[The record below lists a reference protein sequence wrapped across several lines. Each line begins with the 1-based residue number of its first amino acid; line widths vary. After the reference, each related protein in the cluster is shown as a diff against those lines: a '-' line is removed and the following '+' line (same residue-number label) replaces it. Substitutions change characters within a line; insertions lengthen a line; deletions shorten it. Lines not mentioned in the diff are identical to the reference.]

1 MKSHILLS
9 FGDFKRNWE
18 KYLGFSLLYLLLS
31 SYVFIPLLG
40 YIFNRLLLAVS
51 SGVLLNSNA
60 FSILLDPVGIIGL
73 IILITLAVIFIFI
86 EIGTLIIITHKNN
99 LNKNILI
106 SEGIVT
112 AARSIKSIIGFGILH
127 LALLLLIIMPSINVP
142 IMPEIAD
149 LINLPPF
156 LIDNILGNLIFR
168 IIYFAIILALAYFL
182 IRMIFTMHEVIIE
195 KQKVW
200 QAMKNSF
207 QLTKKVSFRIL
218 FKLVALNIIIFVAGL
233 LIFTGISYL
242 PGLISGEINYILN
255 NYFITMSSFIT
266 LAYSLMLMPLN
277 IIFITKLYYKTKNN
291 PFIESTIKTYN
302 LKIFENVEN
311 FIYSLLNN
319 RKSAVAL
326 ILIVNL
332 VASFFIGY
340 FTTQSTIYAGRD
352 IKIVSHRG
360 IVDGEF
366 ENSLSAIRASLEADI
381 DAVGMD
387 VQLTKDNEIVL
398 NHDLTLT
405 RTFSFPYRIVDLTY
419 EEIINL
425 DAELPDEFL
434 PGDNILPTLDEA
446 LALIDSQMDIHI
458 DVKTDNNADI
468 FAEKIANIVE
478 DNEMIEYA
486 YIQSFDP
493 VFLAK
498 LKEINPD
505 IITNQIMYFAL
516 GNLSAVEADYYTI
529 YHGMLNQ
536 ELVRTARQN
545 DKGIWV
551 WTVNDEDDIRNALQY
566 DIDGIITDY
575 PLRVKEIMGRQTN

>member
-18 KYLGFSLLYLLLS
+18 KYLGFSLVYLLLS
-31 SYVFIPLLG
+31 SYVLIPLLG
-40 YIFNRLLLAVS
+40 YIFNRLLLAIS

-106 SEGIVT
+106 SEGILT
-112 AARSIKSIIGFGILH
+112 AAKSIKSIIGFGILH
-127 LALLLLIIMPSINVP
+127 LALLLLIIMPAINVP
-142 IMPEIAD
+142 VMPEIAD

-156 LIDNILGNLIFR
+156 LIDNILGNIIFR
-168 IIYFAIILALAYFL
+168 IIYFAIIFTLAYFL

-207 QLTKKVSFRIL
+207 QLTKKVSFKIL
-218 FKLVALNIIIFVAGL
+218 FKMVALNIIIFVAGL
-233 LIFTGISYL
+233 LIFAGISYL

-277 IIFITKLYYKTKNN
+277 IIFITKLYYKTKNKF
-291 PFIESTIKTYN
+291 FIESAIKTYN
-302 LKIFENVEN
+302 LQIFAKVEN
-311 FIYSLLNN
+311 SIYDLLNN

-326 ILIVNL
+326 LLIINL
-332 VASFFIGY
+332 IASFFIGY

-352 IKIVSHRG
+352 VKIVSHRG

-366 ENSLSAIRASLEADI
+366 ENSLNAIRSSLEADI

-387 VQLTKDNEIVL
+387 VKLTKDNEIVL

-405 RTFSFPYRIVDLTY
+405 RTFGFPYRIADLTY
-419 EEIINL
+419 EEIMNL

-434 PGDNILPTLDEA
+434 PDDNILPTLDEA
-446 LALIDSQMDIHI
+446 LALIDGQMDIHI
-458 DVKTDNNADI
+458 DVKTNNNADI
-468 FAEKIANIVE
+468 FAEKIASTVE
-478 DNEMIEYA
+478 DNEMIEYT
-486 YIQSFDP
+486 YVQSFDP
-493 VFLAK
+493 VFLSK

-505 IITNQIMYFAL
+505 IVTNQVMYFAL

-536 ELVRTARQN
+536 ELIKTARQN

-551 WTVNDEDDIRNALQY
+551 WTVNSEEDIRNALQY

-575 PLRVKEIMGRQTN
+575 PLKVKEIMGRQTN